1 MKEADTKNAH
11 VISGDLDILL
21 GEAKYLPWSCS
32 RMETAGTCLYKF
44 HQVYLGGVKEHSP
57 ALTLGG
63 LSHEVIAELLK
74 VPEPSTTVAHIIL
87 SQAYRAF
94 KALDPDGYA
103 WEAVQGFIPYMVTF
117 CRKWKNFCKD
127 NNITKYRI
135 EHPYGL
141 TDNLTR
147 ASYIPQSFRQTYFR
161 GIIDLWG
168 YDPVTQTIYVV
179 DHKTNKSAVSQKK
192 VKECIQLNLYV
203 GMLSRIYK
211 MPWKKAVIGLNFLRK
226 NKVVWATVTPE
237 ENADFMDKFLNTLH
251 YLESRLFTCESEMVW
266 PTEKSFK
273 CKWCAFRGECV
284 AFQDTELP
292 QPTES
297 RLT

>member
-1 MKEADTKNAH
+1 MKEADNKNAH

-87 SQAYRAF
+87 TQAYRAF
-94 KALDPDGYA
+94 KALDQDGYA

-117 CRKWKNFCKD
+117 CKKWKKFCKD
-127 NNITKYRI
+127 NNIDKYRI

-141 TDNLTR
+141 TEEMTR
-147 ASYIPQSFRQTYFR
+147 ASYIPQPFRQTYFR

-168 YDPVTQTIYVV
+168 YDPVTQTLYVI
-179 DHKTNKSAVSQKK
+179 DHKTNKSAMSPKK

-203 GMLSRIYK
+203 GMLSCIYK

-237 ENADFMDKFLNTLH
+237 ENADFMDKFVNTLH

-273 CKWCAFRGECV
+273 CKWCAFRGDCV
-284 AFQDTELP
+284 AFQDTELI
-292 QPTES
+292 QTTES
-297 RLT
+297 GLT